1 MSNIANRPI
10 GPSKAEQV
18 IKLLSRAKG
27 VTAPELTEA
36 TGWQP
41 HSCRAFLTGLRK
53 KGHVIE
59 RQARG
64 QSGTAYKIIKPVP
77 VISVDQ
83 APAVAEPATVE
94 ELAEVSTAHVEA

>member
-1 MSNIANRPI
+1 MSNTANRPI

-27 VTAPELTEA
+27 ATTPELTAA
-36 TGWQP
+36 TEWQP

-64 QSGTAYKIIKPVP
+64 QDGTAYKIIKRSPVP
-77 VISVDQ
+77 S
-83 APAVAEPATVE
+83 ASKGPATTEPAACAEVAEA
-94 ELAEVSTAHVEA
+94 STIHAAA